1 MSSVGGYGGIGRRAR
16 FRFWCFGR
24 GGSSP
29 PIRRLKK
36 ILKGNF
42 KIKKIIVYKK
52 RASGGS
58 SLFLITLIDLPHL
71 LGQNLVEL
79 RNGTGIY
86 QGMVAQYRYGEK
98 DLLALRKVFTPSD
111 PGIAVCRNRNRLN
124 Q

>member
-1 MSSVGGYGGIGRRAR
+1 M
-16 FRFWCFGR
+16 FRTWGFE
-24 GGSSP
+24 SP
-29 PIRRLKK
+29 YPQIKENSQ
-36 ILKGNF
+36 GEFQNH
-42 KIKKIIVYKK
+42 KKIIVYKK
-52 RASGGS
+52 WRASGGS